1 MNFKNES
8 VFITSGILTAMTVMI
23 AVFWDMTPCGLVN
36 TYCCLEETSVAIM
49 SVDDPDDEGSRFF
62 CNLQYMS

>member
-1 MNFKNES
+1 
-8 VFITSGILTAMTVMI
+8 MI